1 MYIQKTYMDMGGK
14 YKVKGKGLATWR
26 KEEWIQVKPYL
37 ESGKKLV
44 CGGAER
50 KNKVCRPLKRINDKT
65 PITIEELLK
74 LHSKKD
80 LIALSNK
87 KIKDMKGRVF
97 WKTLKFIPDER
108 NESSSFFSK
117 INSENLFNSSVF
129 IGIASFLLILLLSF
143 SLNSNSQISQKD
155 LVDELRITK
164 SDLIEFYSLRSEE
177 VLSIESISNPVTIRF
192 K

>member
-1 MYIQKTYMDMGGK
+1 MTDKYGKPKTKENVLNPKLYEKAKKKADEVYKKHSAYKSMYIQKTYMDMGGK

-80 LIALSNK
+80 LINLANK
-87 KIKDMKGRVF
+87 KIRDMKGRVF
-97 WKTLKFIPDER
+97 WKTLKFIP
-108 NESSSFFSK
+108 SK
-117 INSENLFNSSVF
+117 
-129 IGIASFLLILLLSF
+129 
-143 SLNSNSQISQKD
+143 K
-155 LVDELRITK
+155 
-164 SDLIEFYSLRSEE
+164 
-177 VLSIESISNPVTIRF
+177 
-192 K
+192 